1 MCIPGI
7 LSGYFCPLRFSL
19 HTSSHAASAAQTINE
34 KNARI
39 WHSSVCNL
47 DFLSWRIGAA
57 YKIFTHLPLCHL
69 QQYKQLLKKC
79 CSCILL
85 IYILHSRKLCCTVAP
100 AARLKLLYA
109 LPMRQHI
116 LHFQHQI
123 RIPIQHSSLEKY
135 FCHFHIGHNRANF
148 CINCNAI
155 SFT

>member
-34 KNARI
+34 KNACT

-85 IYILHSRKLCCTVAP
+85 ILYTAQQKTLLYSCASRTLKITLRASHAP
-100 AARLKLLYA
+100 AYSA
-109 LPMRQHI
+109 LSAPNS
-116 LHFQHQI
+116 
-123 RIPIQHSSLEKY
+123 HSSPTQLLGKIFLPFPY
-135 FCHFHIGHNRANF
+135 W
-148 CINCNAI
+148 
-155 SFT
+155 S